1 MARRRRRFFWFF
13 LLDFLLVFMGIRRT
27 CGHAITPCDILSALL
42 TASPRIG
49 CWHSRGYMCLHTH
62 SLARMGS
69 QEGPCTF
76 SGQRRCLSLGPAN
89 ETRRHRLQF
98 VILGR
103 FAIVTCV
110 ARRCE

>member
-1 MARRRRRFFWFF
+1 MARRRRRFFRDF
-13 LLDFLLVFMGIRRT
+13 LGEFLLVFMGIRRT

-76 SGQRRCLSLGPAN
+76 SGQRQRLSLGPAN
-89 ETRRHRLQF
+89 L
-98 VILGR
+98 V
-103 FAIVTCV
+103 V
-110 ARRCE
+110 